1 MSLAACLPELGEVYV
16 KTVVVGGVPLGPD
29 AETSCPGP
37 WETSHLA
44 GEDDKHSGT
53 VSVTSCELI

>member
-1 MSLAACLPELGEVYV
+1 MRAEVV
-16 KTVVVGGVPLGPD
+16 AGVPLGTD

-44 GEDDKHSGT
+44 GEDDKHSRT